1 FLYINARCQ
10 PKQWRPNE
18 LEIKVTSINLL
29 SNVKETLIGRITI
42 LIPLMTLNA
51 QLITELSTLAR
62 KSQGKTELYFKVTD
76 TDEKMQVD
84 FVSRPVKVT
93 VGKELIEYIESYE
106 GVEFRIN

>member
-1 FLYINARCQ
+1 
-10 PKQWRPNE
+10 
-18 LEIKVTSINLL
+18 L
-29 SNVKETLIGRITI
+29 SNVKETLIKKLTI
-42 LIPLMTLNA
+42 HIPLMTLNT
-51 QLITELSTLAR
+51 QLITELSILAG

-93 VGKELIEYIESYE
+93 VGKELIEYIENYE